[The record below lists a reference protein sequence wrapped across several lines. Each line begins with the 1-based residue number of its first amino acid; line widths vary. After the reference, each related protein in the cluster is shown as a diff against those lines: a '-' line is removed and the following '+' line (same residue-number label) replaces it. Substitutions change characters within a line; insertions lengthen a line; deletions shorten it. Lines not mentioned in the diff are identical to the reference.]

1 MERIRTALIP
11 DAGIIDPATLV
22 LVAIFAA
29 VFLVVLGVVAMGG
42 QRGSV
47 KRRLAGQAAP
57 AEQSASLRN
66 ADNDSAWFSFI
77 KSIESKVGPNSEEE
91 RSRIRDKLIQAGFMS
106 ARAVTIFYAIRIPFA
121 VLLPVG
127 FLLLAPSL
135 FEPMPLP
142 KMMLIAA
149 ICGLI
154 GLYLPNY
161 WLAKKRQSRQTKIGY
176 GFPDALDML
185 VVCTE
190 AGLGLDAAFQ
200 RVGSQIA
207 RAHPE
212 LAEQIAWVSLEMRA
226 GKSRQD
232 ALRNMSKR
240 IGLPEIQSFVVLLI
254 QSDALGASIART
266 LRVNSEEMRVKRMM
280 KAEEKAY
287 ALPVKLSVPLVMFIL
302 PSMITVVLLPGIIA
316 IVRNLLPA
324 LAGGG

>member
-1 MERIRTALIP
+1 
-11 DAGIIDPATLV
+11 
-22 LVAIFAA
+22 
-29 VFLVVLGVVAMGG
+29 
-42 QRGSV
+42 
-47 KRRLAGQAAP
+47 
-57 AEQSASLRN
+57 
-66 ADNDSAWFSFI
+66 
-77 KSIESKVGPNSEEE
+77 
-91 RSRIRDKLIQAGFMS
+91 MS
-106 ARAVTIFYAIRIPFA
+106 PKAVTVFYAIRIPFA
-121 VLLPVG
+121 ILLPVG
-127 FLLLAPSL
+127 FLVLGPSL
-135 FEPMPLP
+135 FEPMPMP
-142 KMMLIAA
+142 KTMLIAA
-149 ICGLI
+149 ICGLV

-161 WLAKKRQSRQTKIGY
+161 WLSKKRKSRQTKIGY

-266 LRVNSEEMRVKRMM
+266 LRVNSDEMRVKRMM

>member
-1 MERIRTALIP
+1 MERIRTALTPVTGMI
-11 DAGIIDPATLV
+11 DATTLV
-22 LVAIFAA
+22 LMAIFAA
-29 VFLVVLGVVAMGG
+29 VFLVVLGVVAMSG

-57 AEQSASLRN
+57 VERSASLRN
-66 ADNDSAWFSFI
+66 AESDSVWHNFI
-77 KSIESKVGPNSEEE
+77 KSIESKVGPNNEKE
-91 RSRIRDKLIQAGFMS
+91 RSKIRDRLIQAGFMS
-106 ARAVTIFYAIRIPFA
+106 PNAVTVFYAVRIPFA

-127 FLLLAPSL
+127 FLVLGPSL
-135 FEPMPLP
+135 FGEMPTQ
-142 KMMLIAA
+142 KTMLIAA
-149 ICGLI
+149 ICGLV

-161 WLAKKRQSRQTKIGY
+161 WLSKKIKTRQRKLGE

-207 RAHPE
+207 KAHPE

-240 IGLPEIQSFVVLLI
+240 IGLPEIKSFVTLLI

-266 LRVNSEEMRVKRMM
+266 LRVNSEEMRVKRIM